1 MMIASHN
8 IVVLGMTAF
17 MLCLMRLGRKP
28 AYLVELYD
36 FRLPGHVQDTNE
48 QMVQGYEATGVRP
61 E

>member
-28 AYLVELYD
+28 AYLVELYA
-36 FRLPGHVQDTNE
+36 FRLPGHVNE